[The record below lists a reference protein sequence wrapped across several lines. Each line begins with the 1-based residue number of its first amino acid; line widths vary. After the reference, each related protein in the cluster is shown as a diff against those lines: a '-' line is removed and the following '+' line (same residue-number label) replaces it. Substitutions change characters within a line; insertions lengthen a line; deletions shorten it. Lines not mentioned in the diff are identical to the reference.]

1 MNNSIIDCVQIEVV
15 GVILVLND
23 SCCINDYIDDFGGR
37 IKFFSAATAAL
48 AVGAN
53 IGQTSQTESFGQRLL
68 VRLVLS
74 NHTAERL

>member
-1 MNNSIIDCVQIEVV
+1 MNPADKEAGKSKIV
-15 GVILVLND
+15 GMGRFCAPTVFLV
-23 SCCINDYIDDFGGR
+23 
-37 IKFFSAATAAL
+37 TAAL